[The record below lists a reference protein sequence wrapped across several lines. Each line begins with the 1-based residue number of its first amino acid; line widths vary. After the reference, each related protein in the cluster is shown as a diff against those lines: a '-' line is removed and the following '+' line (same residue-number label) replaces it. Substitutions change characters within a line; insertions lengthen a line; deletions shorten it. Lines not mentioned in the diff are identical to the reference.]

1 MKMQLQVLCGS
12 CTCVAETVANP
23 KANDDVTC
31 PRCNRRDRFDKV
43 MKVVG
48 EHVAYQA
55 SILISDSLAKSNRGN
70 PFVKLSVKKPPNR
83 TFRWIASEIRI

>member
-12 CTCVAETVANP
+12 CKCVAETVANP

-55 SILISDSLAKSNRGN
+55 SKAVADSLAKSNRGN
-70 PFVKLSVKKPPNR
+70 GFLKFSVNKLPNR
-83 TFRWIASEIRI
+83 TFCWIASEIRI